1 MLHKYCFK
9 DFTAE
14 LSCAMDK
21 HSALISDQL
30 KRLGV
35 ASIEPVLHLV
45 AAYLLRR
52 NHSAVVLIT
61 ADNYRQL

>member
-1 MLHKYCFK
+1 
-9 DFTAE
+9 
-14 LSCAMDK
+14 MDK

-35 ASIEPVLHLV
+35 ASIEQVLHLV